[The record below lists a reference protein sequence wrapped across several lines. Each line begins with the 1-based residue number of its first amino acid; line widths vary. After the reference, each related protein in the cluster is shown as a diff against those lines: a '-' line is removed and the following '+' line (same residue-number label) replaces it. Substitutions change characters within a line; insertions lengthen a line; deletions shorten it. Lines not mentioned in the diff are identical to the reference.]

1 MKMDKHDAFDDAK
14 KADADADTTTLPD
27 DVAGKPPVSPPVAPA
42 VTGPSRRNVPLAA
55 LSRSRPRLDW
65 RRHTR
70 LLLLVAVPLAVI
82 ATAGMFWLRGGRHV
96 STDNAYVK
104 ADIVQLA
111 SEIQGRLAEVRVRDH
126 GQVAAGDVILRLDAE
141 PYKLAL
147 AKAEAEADSARAV
160 VNGAK
165 MSLEEAKAELKES
178 TGRYDYFQAQAKRQR
193 DLATRGVSPTI
204 KVEQTDSD
212 ALQAADKLMVARQKI
227 QRILATLGGAAD
239 KPTDAYATVRE
250 KLALRDKA
258 ALDLTYTEIK
268 APTAGVAV
276 NVKLQPGEQIKAQT
290 PLFAIVAD
298 RRPWVE
304 ANFKETDLTH
314 VRAGQKASIVFDIY
328 PDITWEAEVDTISP
342 ATGAEFAILPP
353 QNASGN
359 WVKVVQRLPIK
370 LRLIQR
376 QGEPPLRAGMTASV
390 SVDTLKKRSLA
401 GLLGMTSAAATK

>member
-1 MKMDKHDAFDDAK
+1 MKMDKQDAFENAK
-14 KADADADTTTLPD
+14 VADADISEASSRT
-27 DVAGKPPVSPPVAPA
+27 DVAPDKS
-42 VTGPSRRNVPLAA
+42 LATLA
-55 LSRSRPRLDW
+55 RTKASANGLSRSRMKIDW
-65 RRHTR
+65 QRHTR
-70 LLLLVAVPLAVI
+70 LLLLVAVPLAVV

-111 SEIQGRLAEVRVRDH
+111 SEIQGRLIEVRVRDH
-126 GQVAAGDVILRLDAE
+126 STVAAGDTILRLDDG

-147 AKAEAEADSARAV
+147 AKADAEVDSARSI

-165 MSLEEAKAELKES
+165 MSLEEAKAEMKEAM
-178 TGRYDYFQAQAKRQR
+178 GRYDYFTAQAKRQR
-193 DLATRGVSPTI
+193 DLASRGVSPTV
-204 KVEQTDSD
+204 KLEQADSE
-212 ALQAADKLMVARQKI
+212 ALQSSDKVLVARQKM
-227 QRILATLGGAAD
+227 QRILATLGGTAD

-250 KLALRDKA
+250 KIALRDRA

-304 ANFKETDLTH
+304 ANFKETDLTN
-314 VRAGQKASIVFDIY
+314 VRPGQKAQITFDIY

-370 LRLIQR
+370 LRLLAR

-390 SVDTLKKRSLA
+390 SIDTERKRSLSQMF
-401 GLLGMTSAAATK
+401 GMGSAAAKK